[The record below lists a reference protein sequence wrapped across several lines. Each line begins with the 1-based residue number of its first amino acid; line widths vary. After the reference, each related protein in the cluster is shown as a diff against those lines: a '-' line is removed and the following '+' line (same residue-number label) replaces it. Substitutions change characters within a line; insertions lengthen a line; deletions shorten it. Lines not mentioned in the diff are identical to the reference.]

1 MPKRTG
7 VEIAALET
15 VVLERVNVCHPFQ
28 DALLNFESFSK
39 CGKDRQA
46 GIGRAPVD
54 FAQ

>member
-28 DALLNFESFSK
+28 DALLISK
-39 CGKDRQA
+39 VSASAARTDRPEL
-46 GIGRAPVD
+46 GELR
-54 FAQ
+54 